1 MHFVKVLHGFYEKIR
16 SDGVF
21 MKFPTLF
28 ISHGDHLI
36 PLMVVAG
43 AAALDQGKKLFVDMA
58 FGVTMSSYQFG

>member
-1 MHFVKVLHGFYEKIR
+1 
-16 SDGVF
+16 